1 MAKKQTKKAST
12 KISKENI
19 FLVLNLVIAVVAM
32 ALAAVLTSQ
41 VMADDVDPKKV
52 SLFFGIAT
60 ASQIL
65 FQILLFIVKDSK
77 KDKFRALIVG
87 SIYTVAMI
95 MAFISYNHYTL
106 PYIATLLIVIA
117 MAFNQFLQLD
127 KDSDIRSRI
136 TNILVGI
143 MLILLAIAIVVEI
156 KQADVNNIPLVAVL
170 LFLFVSF
177 RKILFPTLKL
187 EKIKLLFNI
196 LVKTHTIDVLVCLLS
211 IMIAFS
217 FILQRFEGTITNF
230 WDAMWYCFAVVT
242 TIGFGDFYATTLIG
256 RILTVVLGIYGIV
269 VVAILTSVV
278 VNYYNEVT
286 QKEKARNF
294 IE

>member
-1 MAKKQTKKAST
+1 MAKKQTKKVST
-12 KISKENI
+12 KISKDNV

-32 ALAAVLTSQ
+32 AFAAVLTSQ
-41 VMADDVDPKKV
+41 VTAEVVDYKKV
-52 SLFFGIAT
+52 SLFFGIAIAT
-60 ASQIL
+60 QIL
-65 FQILLFIVKDSK
+65 FQILLFIVKDNPR
-77 KDKFRALIVG
+77 DRFRALVVG
-87 SIYTVAMI
+87 GIYVAAMI
-95 MAFISYNHYTL
+95 MAFISYEHAIL
-106 PYIATLLIVIA
+106 PYLATLLIVIA
-117 MAFNQFLQLD
+117 MAINQFLQIS
-127 KDSDIRSRI
+127 KDSATREII
-136 TNILVGI
+136 TCLLVGI
-143 MLILLAIAIVVEI
+143 MLTLLAVAIVLEI
-156 KQADVNNIPLVAVL
+156 RNKDVNNIPLVAVL

-217 FILQRFEGTITNF
+217 FIIQRFEASITNF

-256 RILTVVLGIYGIV
+256 RVLTVILGIYGIV

-286 QKEKARNF
+286 QKEKSRDF